1 MKSQTT
7 QDDFLNYEQFA
18 LAVSV
23 RLQQYRLN
31 AKLSQRD
38 MANIIGVSKTYLS
51 NIERG
56 KTKLPAY
63 ILNAYCHIL
72 HIAPETFLDFKYKDG
87 GLEADILKSMEHL
100 SLMQKETIRTMVKAL
115 EAENLEKQHSS
126 A

>member
-1 MKSQTT
+1 MKPQTT
-7 QDDFLNYEQFA
+7 KDDFLNYEQFA
-18 LAVSV
+18 LEVSV

-38 MANIIGVSKTYLS
+38 MANIIGVSKTYIS

-72 HIAPETFLDFKYKDG
+72 HIAPETILDFKYKDG
-87 GLEADILKSMEHL
+87 DLESDILKSIEQL
-100 SLMQKETIRTMVKAL
+100 NPMQKETIRTLVKAL
-115 EAENLEKQHSS
+115 ENENIEKQSS
-126 A
+126 ES